1 MRAST
6 QPLTERPAPNALL
19 QTLLDASHT
28 GIVHLRPLYAAGH
41 PAEVVDFAY
50 GRLNPAAQRLL
61 GLPEY
66 PADTL
71 AALAP
76 QATALL
82 AFCRDTFASGQ
93 TGYYDYD
100 HQPVQGPR
108 TVLRLVAQRLEEELV
123 VSLTELVP
131 SPVTSLASL
140 LAPAIAQQ
148 VLGQTTVAVCLLRG
162 PHYDITYANPAFE
175 ILFPGRQLVGRSVA
189 EALPELP
196 QHGLSA
202 LLAHLSLMGGSFIGP
217 DIRLAQPPVAGQA
230 APQWHY
236 FNFRYQAYQEEGQ
249 TSHIS
254 ITAQDVTRQVL
265 AREQREQQR
274 AEWQRL
280 FEQAPVAI
288 AVLRGS
294 QHVIELANPA
304 MCALWNHPAEQVLEL
319 PLFEALPQV
328 AAPHIRTLLADVLAT
343 GKSRLTHEHLG
354 PAEGI
359 PTDKGYWS
367 FGYHPLRERDG
378 QVTGIAVIALDIS
391 SQLSDRHRVQ
401 GLNAELN
408 ILNRELL
415 AANEE
420 LYANNEELVRAQQ
433 QLWLLNQELE
443 TRVAAGVRAAQ
454 MARDEAEGQRRRL
467 ANFFQQVPA
476 AICVFDGPSMVY
488 ELVNSDYQRLLPGR
502 QLLGRPLLEALPEL
516 AGTLTWQT
524 LQQVYQTGETHE
536 EIGIRV
542 AVARQEGGP
551 LQDFYLHYV
560 QQARYDEHGRIDGVL
575 MFMLNITEQIMAH
588 RRAEK
593 LQAEVLATMQRQAQ
607 EHETFYQVFEQTS
620 ALVALMWGPE
630 HRFEYL
636 NPAFQQLFPGR
647 DLRHR
652 PLAEALPE
660 MADQGIIPLLD
671 HVYETGEPFHGTEI
685 PFIIAEP
692 DGSTHKTVYFN
703 FTYQAHLEEGQ
714 PRGISVF
721 AYDVTEQVSAR
732 QAVLASA
739 QQAQDSAHNLLV
751 ANEQLTRT
759 NTDLDNFIYTASH
772 DLKAPIANIEGLL
785 LLLRK
790 QLPTE
795 VRQTGLVPRVLTMM
809 QGAIERFQLTIAQ
822 LTDLAKLQHA
832 YTQPVEEV
840 DLATVVEAVRLD
852 LAPLLEEA
860 EAKLVVD
867 LSGCAKVS
875 FAPQHLRSLIYNLL
889 SNAIKYRHPT
899 RPAVVQLRCY
909 YQGPTAVLEVQDNGL
924 GLTPDQQRKL
934 FTMFRRMHDHVAG
947 SGVGLYMVKRMVEN
961 AGGTITVQS
970 EPDIGS
976 TFIVTFPI

>member
-1 MRAST
+1 
-6 QPLTERPAPNALL
+6 
-19 QTLLDASHT
+19 
-28 GIVHLRPLYAAGH
+28 VYAAGPP

-61 GLPEY
+61 GLSEY
-66 PADTL
+66 PAGTL

-76 QATALL
+76 QATGLL
-82 AFCRDTFASGQ
+82 AFCRATFASGQ
-93 TGYYDYD
+93 AGHYDYH
-100 HQPVQGPR
+100 HQLPQGPYL
-108 TVLRLVAQRLEEELV
+108 VLHVAAQRLGQELI

-131 SPVTSLASL
+131 SPAATTSVAAL
-140 LAPAIAQQ
+140 LAPDIAQQ
-148 VLGQTTVAVCLLRG
+148 ILGQTSTAVCLLRG

-175 ILFPGRQLVGRSVA
+175 KLFPGRQLIGCSVA
-189 EALPELP
+189 DALPELP
-196 QHGLSA
+196 QHDLA
-202 LLAHLSLMGGSFIGP
+202 TLLARLSQVGGSFTGP
-217 DIRLAQPPVAGQA
+217 DVRLAQSLTADQPA
-230 APQWHY
+230 QWSY
-236 FNFRYQAYQEEGQ
+236 FNFRYQAYQENGQ
-249 TSHIS
+249 TTHIS
-254 ITAQDVTRQVL
+254 LTAQDVTRQVL
-265 AREQREQQR
+265 AREQRERQR

-288 AVLRGS
+288 AVLRGPL
-294 QHVIELANPA
+294 HIIELANPA
-304 MCALWNHPAEQVLEL
+304 MCALWNQPAGQVLEL
-319 PLFEALPQV
+319 PLFEALPRT
-328 AAPHIRTLLADVLAT
+328 AAPYIKILLAEVLAT
-343 GKSRLTHEHLG
+343 GKSRLTHERLG

-359 PTDKGYWS
+359 PTYKGYWS
-367 FGYHPLRERDG
+367 FGYHPLREPDG
-378 QVTGIAVIALDIS
+378 QVTGIAVVALDIS
-391 SQLSDRHRVQ
+391 SQLHDRYRVQ
-401 GLNAELN
+401 GLNAELS
-408 ILNRELL
+408 ILNEELL

-420 LYANNEELVRAQQ
+420 LHANNEELVRAQQ

-443 TRVAAGVRAAQ
+443 TRVAAGVRAAAL
-454 MARDEAEGQRRRL
+454 ARDEAEGQRRRL

-476 AICVFDGPSMVY
+476 AICVFDGPNMVY

-516 AGTLTWQT
+516 AGSLTWQT

-536 EIGIRV
+536 EIGVRV
-542 AVARQEGGP
+542 AVSRKEGGP
-551 LQDFYLHYV
+551 LEDFYLHYV
-560 QQARYDEHGRIDGVL
+560 QQARYDEQGRIDGVL
-575 MFMLNITEQIMAH
+575 MFMLNITEQIVAH

-593 LQAEVLATMQRQAQ
+593 LQAEVLATMQRQVQ

-630 HRFEYL
+630 HRFEYV
-636 NPAFQQLFPGR
+636 NPAFQQLFPDR
-647 DLRHR
+647 LLLHQ
-652 PLAEALPE
+652 PLADGLPE
-660 MADQGIIPLLD
+660 LVAQGVIPLLD
-671 HVYETGEPFHGTEI
+671 RVYSTSEPFHGTAL
-685 PFIIAEP
+685 PFDILEP
-692 DGSTHKTVYFN
+692 DGITSKKVYFK
-703 FTYQAHLEEGQ
+703 FTYQAYLEEGQ

-721 AYDVTEQVSAR
+721 AYDVTEQVCAR
-732 QAVLASA
+732 QSVVQSA
-739 QQAQDSAHNLLV
+739 QQAQAMAQRLLT

-790 QLPTE
+790 QLPDE
-795 VRQTGLVPRVLTMM
+795 ARQAGLVPRVLTMM

-832 YTQPVEEV
+832 HTQPAEEV
-840 DLATVVEAVRLD
+840 DLAAVVEAVRLD
-852 LAPLLEEA
+852 LSPLLEEA
-860 EAKLVVD
+860 QAKLVVD
-867 LSGCAKVS
+867 LTSCATVS

-899 RPAVVQLRCY
+899 RPPVVQLRCY
-909 YQGPTAVLEVQDNGL
+909 HQGPTAVLEVQDNGL

-970 EPDIGS
+970 EPDVGS
-976 TFIVTFPI
+976 TFTVTFPA

>member
-1 MRAST
+1 MRAPI
-6 QPLTERPAPNALL
+6 QPLTERPASHALL
-19 QTLLDASHT
+19 QVLLDASHT
-28 GIVHLRPLYAAGH
+28 GIVHLEPVYATSH

-50 GRLNPAAQRLL
+50 GRLNPAAQRML
-61 GLPEY
+61 GLSEY
-66 PADTL
+66 PASKL
-71 AALAP
+71 SAL
-76 QATALL
+76 ALL
-82 AFCRDTFASGQ
+82 APSFLAFCCDTFASGQ
-93 TGYYDYD
+93 AGHYDYD
-100 HQPVQGPR
+100 QQLPQGPHL
-108 TVLRLVAQRLEEELV
+108 VLHVVAQRVEEELV
-123 VSLTELVP
+123 VSITELAP
-131 SPVTSLASL
+131 SQASTLASL

-162 PHYDITYANPAFE
+162 PHYNITYANPAFE
-175 ILFPGRQLVGRSVA
+175 MLFPGRQLIGRSVA
-189 EALPELP
+189 DALPELP
-196 QHGLSA
+196 QHDMAA
-202 LLAHLSLMGGSFIGP
+202 LLAHLSQTGSSFTGP
-217 DIRLAQPPVAGQA
+217 DVRLALPPANDQPA
-230 APQWHY
+230 QWHY
-236 FNFRYQAYQEEGQ
+236 FNFRYQPYQENGQ

-288 AVLRGS
+288 AVLRGP

-304 MCALWNHPAEQVLEL
+304 MCTLWNHSAEQVLEL
-319 PLFEALPQV
+319 PLFEALPRT
-328 AAPHIRTLLADVLAT
+328 AAPHIKTLLADVLAT

-359 PTDKGYWS
+359 PTYKGYWS
-367 FGYHPLRERDG
+367 FGYHPLREPDG
-378 QVTGIAVIALDIS
+378 QVTGVAVVALDIS
-391 SQLSDRHRVQ
+391 SQLNDRYRVQ

-408 ILNRELL
+408 VLNQELL
-415 AANEE
+415 ATNEE
-420 LYANNEELVRAQQ
+420 LHANNEELVRAQQ

-443 TRVAAGVRAAQ
+443 TRVAAGVQAAQ
-454 MARDEAEGQRRRL
+454 LARDEAESQRRRL

-476 AICVFDGPSMVY
+476 AICVFDGPAMVY
-488 ELVNSDYQRLLPGR
+488 ELVNADYQRLLPGR

-516 AGTLTWQT
+516 AGSLTWQT

-536 EIGIRV
+536 EIGLRV
-542 AVARQEGGP
+542 ALARREGGP
-551 LQDFYLHYV
+551 LEDFYLHYV
-560 QQARYDEHGRIDGVL
+560 QQARYDEYGRIDGVL

-593 LQAEVLATMQRQAQ
+593 LQAEVLATMQRQVQ

-620 ALVALMWGPE
+620 AVVALMWGPE

-652 PLAEALPE
+652 PIAEALPE
-660 MADQGIIPLLD
+660 MVAQGIIPLLGY
-671 HVYETGEPFHGTEI
+671 VYRTGEPFHGTEM
-685 PFIIAEP
+685 PFIISEP
-692 DGSTHKTVYFN
+692 DGSTFKTVYFN
-703 FTYQAHLEEGQ
+703 FTYQAHLVENQ

-732 QAVLASA
+732 QTVVESA
-739 QQAQDSAHNLLV
+739 QQAQALAHNLLI

-790 QLPTE
+790 QLPAE
-795 VRQTGLVPRVLTMM
+795 IRQVGLVPRVLTMM

-832 YTQPVEEV
+832 YTQPAEEV
-840 DLATVVEAVRLD
+840 DLATVIEAVRLD
-852 LAPLLEEA
+852 LVPLLEEA
-860 EAKLVVD
+860 HAEFLVD
-867 LSGCAKVS
+867 LSDCVTVS
-875 FAPQHLRSLIYNLL
+875 FAPQNLRSLIYNLL
-889 SNAIKYRHPT
+889 SNALKYRHPT
-899 RPAVVQLRCY
+899 RPPVVQLRCRH
-909 YQGPTAVLEVQDNGL
+909 QGTAAILEVQDNGL
-924 GLTPDQQRKL
+924 GLTPDQQLKL
-934 FTMFRRMHDHVAG
+934 FAMFRRLHDHVAG
-947 SGVGLYMVKRMVEN
+947 SGVGLYMVKRMIEN

-970 EPDIGS
+970 EPDVGS
-976 TFIVTFPI
+976 TFTVTFPT